1 MAIRPVRGILPSETA
16 KIFSGEMEPEE
27 IFIQSVEGTDAE
39 TAKNAKQ
46 QAKDEKAFN
55 QIRRNLVLQA
65 FGMTEEQYQ
74 RFMTEYEKVKSGE
87 YDFKMSEADQVQRDL
102 DVAETQRVSNA
113 RGKFWRSKK
122 GVALTILGTIV
133 AGAAITTVTTFAA
146 PLLLAK
152 LAPWLPAL
160 LTSTETATAVVGT
173 AAATAEAAGVAVSAE
188 VATGAASA
196 MSGIGGELVKGTIT
210 AGLGIG
216 GTVIAGRRAKK
227 LAPGNVGDYEEKQL
241 AAIEKLIPL
250 MEKIKKLED
259 TLEADKTMIMAK
271 KNTLKEAEFNDF
283 MVGYLKEKMDA
294 LGLANDLKAQA
305 NEVAQKRVDA
315 NNDLSMDEEQEEFDQ
330 EQEELDQEQ
339 EELDPELDEE
349 MKRKMIENGIQME

>member
-1 MAIRPVRGILPSETA
+1 MSSAAMAIRPVRGILPSETA

-39 TAKNAKQ
+39 TAKNEKQ

-74 RFMTEYEKVKSGE
+74 KFMAEYEKVKSGE
-87 YDFKMSEADQVQRDL
+87 YDFKMSEADQVARGL
-102 DVAETQRVSNA
+102 DVAETQLISNK
-113 RGKFWRSKK
+113 RGKRGRNLFY
-122 GVALTILGTIV
+122 G
-133 AGAAITTVTTFAA
+133 
-146 PLLLAK
+146 LLKIGISASVG
-152 LAPWLPAL
+152 L
-160 LTSTETATAVVGT
+160 LTSMVVARIVPDPDKAIRAGLTAGSIATASIESIINFGKSV
-173 AAATAEAAGVAVSAE
+173 
-188 VATGAASA
+188 
-196 MSGIGGELVKGTIT
+196 IDKIKGERIT
-210 AGLGIG
+210 S
-216 GTVIAGRRAKK
+216 
-227 LAPGNVGDYEEKQL
+227 GNVGDYEEKQL

-259 TLEADKTMIMAK
+259 ALEADKTMIMDK
-271 KNTLKEAEFNDF
+271 KKTLKGSEFNNF
-283 MVGYLKEKMDA
+283 MVSYLKEKMDE
-294 LGLANDLKAQA
+294 LGLENDLQAQA

-330 EQEELDQEQ
+330 EQEELNQEQKELKEEQIELNKEQ